1 MESQLLNTIFY
12 ASMAAAATLGGIYM
26 LLHRERWARSHTV
39 HFISFSAGVVLAV
52 AFTHLLPEAART
64 SETASGG
71 VPVFS
76 IVLVTILS
84 FYILEHTIGIHTC
97 KEGDCDVHSMGVA
110 AFVGVLVHSLLDG
123 VVIGTGF
130 EVSLEVG
137 VAATAGVL
145 LHEIPEGITITSL
158 LLHSGYTRNK
168 TLLMGWAVALA
179 TPVGALFAYIFLQGM
194 EPHSI
199 GAFIGALLALGAGSF
214 IYVGASDLLPETHK
228 KFSLLNIV
236 LVLVGVILVYIVA
249 YLTGGNG
256 H

>member
-1 MESQLLNTIFY
+1 VPPQLLNTIFY
-12 ASMAAAATLGGIYM
+12 ATLAAAATLVGIYM
-26 LLHRERWARSHTV
+26 LLHRERWARGHTV

-52 AFTHLLPEAART
+52 AFTHLLPEAVRI
-64 SETASGG
+64 SDGG
-71 VPVFS
+71 GGATVFT

-97 KEGDCDVHSMGVA
+97 KEGDCDVHSMGVP
-110 AFVGVLVHSLLDG
+110 AFVGVALHSLLDG

-130 EVSLEVG
+130 GVSVEVG

-158 LLHSGYTRNK
+158 LLHAGYSRAR
-168 TLLMGWAVALA
+168 TLVMGWVVALA
-179 TPVGALFAYIFLQGM
+179 TPVGALFAYYFLRDS
-194 EPHSI
+194 EPQVI
-199 GAFIGALLALGAGSF
+199 GVLLALGAGSF

-228 KFSLLNIV
+228 KFSLANIV

-249 YLTGGNG
+249 YTIGGNG